1 MRDEEIFKLSV
12 ITTIIGLIGLI
23 ITFTFVTPE
32 QLTINKIDNSKID
45 NYVEISGT
53 VSSYT
58 ITKSNTK
65 IIKITDNTGS
75 INVVIFPS
83 TEINMELSEGESIQ
97 LTGKVTSYNGQLE
110 LILDDPTKIH
120 RN

>member
-1 MRDEEIFKLSV
+1 MEWTWIDNESFDNFNSAVLEI
-12 ITTIIGLIGLI
+12 
-23 ITFTFVTPE
+23 
-32 QLTINKIDNSKID
+32 INKIDNSKID

-53 VSSYT
+53 ISSYT

-83 TEINMELSEGESIQ
+83 TEINMELNEGESIQ